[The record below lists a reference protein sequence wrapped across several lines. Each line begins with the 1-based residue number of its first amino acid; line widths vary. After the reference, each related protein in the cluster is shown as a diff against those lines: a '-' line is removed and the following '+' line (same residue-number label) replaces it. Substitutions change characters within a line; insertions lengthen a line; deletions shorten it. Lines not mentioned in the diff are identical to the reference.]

1 MDNQE
6 QTTEQMEQAERREIT
21 KQLEQSIKL
30 GEQLQTLRATKE
42 FKAVFQEI
50 FLETGL
56 DVLWQNVR
64 HLKEEQL
71 KGRGSDKNEEIIG
84 LMEGQIKTRLDFA
97 GFLDTVDNDANNA
110 IENLREI
117 NAEITAEAVAEGSG
131 A

>member
-6 QTTEQMEQAERREIT
+6 QTTEQMEQAERKEII

-30 GEQLQTLRATKE
+30 GGQLQTLRATKE

-71 KGRGSDKNEEIIG
+71 KGRGSDKNEEVIG

-117 NAEITAEAVAEGSG
+117 NAEITAEAVEKAG

>member
-97 GFLDTVDNDANNA
+97 GFLDTVDNDANTA

-117 NAEITAEAVAEGSG
+117 NAEITAEAVEKAG